1 MGAPHRSGA
10 YQAMSRQVV
19 SAARANPLTRC
30 WRCGLLLVEHQP
42 HKNGRQPFWTAGH
55 VVDSDPASPLLP
67 EASTCNFKAGGKLT
81 AQRKIASTRRW

>member
-19 SAARANPLTRC
+19 LAARANPLTRC
-30 WRCGLLLVEHQP
+30 WRCSLLLHEHRP

-55 VVDSDPASPLLP
+55 VVDSDPGSPLLP
-67 EASTCNFKAGGKLT
+67 EASTCNFKAGGLLA
-81 AQRKIASTRRW
+81 AQRRLESTRRW